1 MSAENLEARLDK
13 ALRLVK
19 LSLGANAVLA
29 ALNVG
34 TLFVLLVFLVDEPA
48 EVSGIDPLEAQAG
61 ASEEADPRAELR
73 DFFMRTTDVLDRAA
87 RKNGTNPAE
96 VIPEPEDIENAVETR
111 TIHSDESQAVL
122 QKLREGY
129 DYYDLDWPLVM
140 PQR

>member
-1 MSAENLEARLDK
+1 MDLERLERAEK
-13 ALRLVK
+13 LVK
-19 LSLGANAVLA
+19 LGLGVNA
-29 ALNVG
+29 
-34 TLFVLLVFLVDEPA
+34 TLTVVNLLVLFALVVFVVNEPA
-48 EVSGIDPLEAQAG
+48 VVAGVDPLEAQELAL
-61 ASEEADPRAELR
+61 EESDPKAELR
-73 DFFMRTTDVLDRAA
+73 DFFMRTSDLLDRAA

-96 VIPEPEDIENAVETR
+96 VLPTVQEIEDACETR